1 MRRLFSSLV
10 ALSLIGL
17 VAVPASAQEVSC
29 DDIEFAPDLV
39 AEYPD
44 IGDACLEIIEKGGE
58 RFARLELEVLREGQR
73 TLRVHYKLR
82 DGGWS
87 SPREVTPPEE
97 WRASLSGTDVEV
109 KDIPKG
115 QILNVYIR
123 EGRWEMAMADLEAE
137 TIPVT
142 FGAVAHTEAPDEEPA
157 ADRDP
162 PPVVEET
169 PVAQEPAD
177 DGSSNLFLILGMVLI
192 VLLILAIILRRKK
205 RDDAA

>member
-1 MRRLFSSLV
+1 MRRLSSALV

-17 VAVPASAQEVSC
+17 VAVPTSAQVVTC

-39 AEYPD
+39 ADYPD
-44 IGDACLEIIEKGGE
+44 IGDACLEIIEKGGD
-58 RFARLELEVLREGQR
+58 RFARLELEVLREGWK
-73 TLRVHYKLR
+73 TLLVHYKLR

-123 EGRWEMAMADLEAE
+123 EGRWEMAWADLEAE
-137 TIPVT
+137 TLPVT
-142 FGAVAHTEAPDEEPA
+142 FGPVVHEVAPEEP
-157 ADRDP
+157 RP
-162 PPVVEET
+162 PRR
-169 PVAQEPAD
+169 
-177 DGSSNLFLILGMVLI
+177 
-192 VLLILAIILRRKK
+192 LRRQSWM
-205 RDDAA
+205 RRRSFRRPQRTLRATCTSFSPSYCSFC

>member
-1 MRRLFSSLV
+1 M
-10 ALSLIGL
+10 
-17 VAVPASAQEVSC
+17 
-29 DDIEFAPDLV
+29 
-39 AEYPD
+39 
-44 IGDACLEIIEKGGE
+44 
-58 RFARLELEVLREGQR
+58 FARLELEVLREGER
-73 TLRVHYKLR
+73 TLRVHYRLR

-142 FGAVAHTEAPDEEPA
+142 FGAVAHTEAPEEEPA
-157 ADRDP
+157 VETAP

-177 DGSSNLFLILGMVLI
+177 DGSSNLFLILGV
-192 VLLILAIILRRKK
+192 VLLLLLIIAFILRRKK
-205 RDDAA
+205 ADEA